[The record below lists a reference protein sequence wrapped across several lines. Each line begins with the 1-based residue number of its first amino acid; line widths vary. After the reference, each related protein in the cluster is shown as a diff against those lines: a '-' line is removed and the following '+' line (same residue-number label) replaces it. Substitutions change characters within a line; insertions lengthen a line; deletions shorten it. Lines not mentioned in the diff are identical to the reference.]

1 MSNVSKH
8 QMTKCRIGDY
18 IKDVASGPFGANLKV
33 ECFVPTGFP
42 IIDGANLTGLRVS
55 DNITKFVTEEKARSL
70 SRSIAKRHDVIVT
83 ISGTLGQVSYIPDD
97 SKYKEYLCS
106 QRQFRVTFDETK
118 INVEYL
124 VNLLRTPYGQRKI
137 LAFANY
143 VGVPALAQPIPNFKN
158 IELYLPDLPMQL
170 RIAGVLGSIDEKIEL
185 NRKKIAELEALAKTI
200 YDYWFVQFD
209 FPDAHGNPYK
219 SSGGKMVWNEQ
230 LKREVPEGWEVKELG
245 GIATFANG
253 INYTN
258 ADQCGKTYR
267 IVNVRDISASTIYI
281 HEDGLSEVTLPET
294 LADRYLIPDNSIII
308 ARSGCPGAIRLLSN
322 GGNIIFCGFIIVCKP
337 KLMSSRI
344 YLMFCLKSLEG
355 SSVTHKD
362 SSILNNVS
370 QDMLKRVVLAIP
382 DVMVLQKF
390 NDILS
395 PILKRITTLQGE
407 TSQVIKLRD
416 MLLPILMNGQAK
428 VESSK

>member
-1 MSNVSKH
+1 MKL
-8 QMTKCRIGDY
+8 TKCRIGDY
-18 IKDVASGPFGANLKV
+18 IKDVASGPFGSNLKV
-33 ECFVPTGFP
+33 ECFVPSGFP

-55 DNITKFVTEEKARSL
+55 DNITKFVTEAKARSL
-70 SRSIAKRHDVIVT
+70 SRSIAKRRDVIVT
-83 ISGTLGQVSYIPDD
+83 ISGTLGQISFIPDD
-97 SKYKEYLCS
+97 SKYEEYLCS

-124 VNLLRTPYGQRKI
+124 VNLLRTTYGQRKI

-158 IELYLPDLPMQL
+158 IEVDLPDLPTQL

-209 FPDAHGNPYK
+209 FPDKNGKPYK
-219 SSGGKMVWNEQ
+219 SSGGKMVWNDQ
-230 LKREVPEGWEVKELG
+230 LKREVPEGWEVEKLG
-245 GIATFANG
+245 NVATFTNG

-258 ADQCGKTYR
+258 ADQSGRTYR

-308 ARSGCPGAIRLLSN
+308 ARSGCPGAIRLLAN
-322 GGNIIFCGFIIVCKP
+322 GENTIFA
-337 KLMSSRI
+337 
-344 YLMFCLKSLEG
+344 G
-355 SSVTHKD
+355 S
-362 SSILNNVS
+362 
-370 QDMLKRVVLAIP
+370 
-382 DVMVLQKF
+382 
-390 NDILS
+390 
-395 PILKRITTLQGE
+395 
-407 TSQVIKLRD
+407 
-416 MLLPILMNGQAK
+416 
-428 VESSK
+428 